1 MEWEAKLIYLYCTVC
16 HFFSQTPSH
25 KKIRNSPNQ
34 ILQFT
39 DEEVITIFIFGLM
52 EGHKNLK
59 NIHQFIYGHLKKW
72 FPKLPNYSAFHHRL
86 NELAYEIV
94 AFADHF
100 NCQFSNDDKNKTI
113 LIDSMPIII
122 AKGSRSGFS
131 KIAKGLANLGY
142 CASKKLYYWG
152 VKFHL
157 FAEHQTNSLPKP
169 HFLEITQ
176 GSTHDLNAVKRLLSG
191 FKETE
196 FIADKA
202 YSSKKVRTELLER
215 KNILHT
221 PVKLTKK
228 KKFLTTDETNYSKI
242 INSIRQP
249 IESFF
254 NWIIE
259 KTGIQNA
266 SKVRS
271 ERGLVIHIFGRYAA
285 ALLILVFQGKVAVL

>member
-1 MEWEAKLIYLYCTVC
+1 MEWDAKLIYIYCTVC
-16 HFFSQTPSH
+16 QFFSQTPAH
-25 KKIRNSPNQ
+25 KKIRKSPNQ
-34 ILQFT
+34 ILEFT
-39 DEEVITIFIFGLM
+39 DEEIITIFIFGLM

-59 NIHQFIYGHLKKW
+59 NIHQFIYAHLKEW

-86 NELAYEIV
+86 DELAYEIV
-94 AFADHF
+94 AFADNF
-100 NCQFSNDDKNKTI
+100 GRRFANDDKSKTI

-157 FAEHQTNSLPKP
+157 FAECKENSIPKP
-169 HFLEITQ
+169 HLLEITQ
-176 GSTHDLNAVKRLLSG
+176 ASTHDLNAVKRLFSW

-202 YSSKKVRTELLER
+202 YGSKKIRTELLEQ
-215 KNILHT
+215 KTTLHT
-221 PVKLTKK
+221 PIKLTKK
-228 KKFLTTDETNYSKI
+228 KKILTEDEERYSKI
-242 INSIRQP
+242 VNSIRQP

-271 ERGLVIHIFGRYAA
+271 ERGLVIHIFGRYAT
-285 ALLILVFQGKVAVL
+285 ALLLLVIQGKVAVI